1 MKRLLIGLVLALAAA
16 LPAWAQKTVTFA
28 YQDMMNPF
36 RWVQQSGE
44 IEKATGY
51 KINWRQFG
59 GGGDV
64 IRAMASGD
72 VAIGEVGSAGV
83 ATAIS
88 QGMDVELFWIL
99 EDIAA
104 AEALVARDGSNVNTV
119 ADLKGK
125 KVGVPF
131 VSTTHFHLLYAM
143 ELAGLK
149 RTDVQ
154 ILNMRPPEIAAA
166 WARGDI
172 DATFI
177 WDPVLSTVKKNGK
190 VIVTSGELCKKGKC
204 TFDGLIVSKKF
215 AAENPAFMTALVK
228 AIAKAD
234 ADYRANPKA
243 WTADKDKVAAVA
255 KWSGG
260 KPEDVAAAM
269 ALYGFPSLADQA
281 SPTWLGGGAE
291 RRRDQGAHRDRQVP
305 EGRGAHPAGGA
316 RLQQVGQCRVR
327 PGRDEIA
334 AAAAGVPTL
343 DIHHLGVRYAT
354 KTGTVDALANVNLAM
369 RDGDFVVAIGA
380 SGCGKTTL
388 LSAIAGF
395 LPPTEGSILL
405 DGRPVTG
412 PGADRGVVF
421 QKHALMPWLNV
432 IENVEFG
439 LRMRGVA
446 ARRAAAHR
454 AGQAGP
460 RRARGVRAARDL

>member
-1 MKRLLIGLVLALAAA
+1 MKRLIAGLALALAASM
-16 LPAWAQKTVTFA
+16 PAWAQKTVTFA

-104 AEALVARDGSNVNTV
+104 AEALVARNGRGINTV

-149 RTDVQ
+149 RGDVQ

-166 WARGDI
+166 WGRGDL

-215 AAENPAFMTALVK
+215 AAENPQFMTALVK

-243 WTADKDKVAAVA
+243 WTGDAAKTAAVA

-260 KPEDVAAAM
+260 KPEDVADAM
-269 ALYGFPSLADQA
+269 ALYGFPSLAEQA
-281 SPTWLGGGAE
+281 GPAWLGGGANGGATKALTE
-291 RRRDQGAHRDRQVP
+291 TAKFLKDEGRIQQLAPDYSKNVNPAFAQGAM
-305 EGRGAHPAGGA
+305 
-316 RLQQVGQCRVR
+316 
-327 PGRDEIA
+327 
-334 AAAAGVPTL
+334 
-343 DIHHLGVRYAT
+343 
-354 KTGTVDALANVNLAM
+354 K
-369 RDGDFVVAIGA
+369 
-380 SGCGKTTL
+380 
-388 LSAIAGF
+388 
-395 LPPTEGSILL
+395 
-405 DGRPVTG
+405 
-412 PGADRGVVF
+412 
-421 QKHALMPWLNV
+421 
-432 IENVEFG
+432 
-439 LRMRGVA
+439 
-446 ARRAAAHR
+446 
-454 AGQAGP
+454 
-460 RRARGVRAARDL
+460 

>member
-1 MKRLLIGLVLALAAA
+1 MLLAVAAA
-16 LPAWAQKTVTFA
+16 MPAWAQKTVTFA

-36 RWVQQSGE
+36 RWVQQTGE

-104 AEALVARDGSNVNTV
+104 AEALVARNGSGINGV

-149 RTDVQ
+149 KGDVQ
-154 ILNMRPPEIAAA
+154 VLNMRPPEIAAA
-166 WARGDI
+166 WERGDI

-177 WDPVLSTVKKNGK
+177 WDPVLAAVKKNGK

-215 AAENPAFMTALVK
+215 AAENAAFMTALVK
-228 AIAKAD
+228 AIGKAD
-234 ADYRANPKA
+234 ADYRANPKG
-243 WTADKDKVAAVA
+243 WTGDKDKVAAVA

-260 KPEDVAAAM
+260 KAEDVAAAM

-281 SPTWLGGGAE
+281 SPAWLGGGANGGAAKALTE
-291 RRRDQGAHRDRQVP
+291 TAKFLKDEGRIQQLSPDYSKSVNATFVQGAM
-305 EGRGAHPAGGA
+305 
-316 RLQQVGQCRVR
+316 
-327 PGRDEIA
+327 
-334 AAAAGVPTL
+334 
-343 DIHHLGVRYAT
+343 
-354 KTGTVDALANVNLAM
+354 K
-369 RDGDFVVAIGA
+369 
-380 SGCGKTTL
+380 
-388 LSAIAGF
+388 
-395 LPPTEGSILL
+395 
-405 DGRPVTG
+405 
-412 PGADRGVVF
+412 
-421 QKHALMPWLNV
+421 
-432 IENVEFG
+432 
-439 LRMRGVA
+439 
-446 ARRAAAHR
+446 
-454 AGQAGP
+454 
-460 RRARGVRAARDL
+460 

>member
-1 MKRLLIGLVLALAAA
+1 MKRLIAGLALAIVTA

-36 RWVQQSGE
+36 RWVQQTGE

-88 QGMDVELFWIL
+88 QGMDVDLFWIL

-104 AEALVARDGSNVNTV
+104 AEALVARNGSGVNSV

-149 RTDVQ
+149 RGDVQ

-166 WARGDI
+166 WGRGDL

-215 AAENPAFMTALVK
+215 AAENPQFMTELVK
-228 AIAKAD
+228 MIAKAD

-243 WTADKDKVAAVA
+243 WTGDSAKTAAVA

-260 KPEDVAAAM
+260 KPEDVADAM
-269 ALYGFPSLADQA
+269 ALYGFPSLAEQA
-281 SPTWLGGGAE
+281 GPAWLGGGANG
-291 RRRDQGAHRDRQVP
+291 GATKALTETAKFLKD
-305 EGRGAHPAGGA
+305 EGRI
-316 RLQQVGQCRVR
+316 QQ
-327 PGRDEIA
+327 
-334 AAAAGVPTL
+334 
-343 DIHHLGVRYAT
+343 
-354 KTGTVDALANVNLAM
+354 LAPDYSKNVNPAFAEAAM
-369 RDGDFVVAIGA
+369 
-380 SGCGKTTL
+380 K
-388 LSAIAGF
+388 
-395 LPPTEGSILL
+395 
-405 DGRPVTG
+405 
-412 PGADRGVVF
+412 
-421 QKHALMPWLNV
+421 
-432 IENVEFG
+432 
-439 LRMRGVA
+439 
-446 ARRAAAHR
+446 
-454 AGQAGP
+454 
-460 RRARGVRAARDL
+460 

>member
-1 MKRLLIGLVLALAAA
+1 MKRLLIGLVLALAAS

-36 RWVQQSGE
+36 RWVQQTGE

-72 VAIGEVGSAGV
+72 IAIGEAGSAPI

-88 QGMDVELFWIL
+88 QGLDVELFWIL

-104 AEALVARDGSNVNTV
+104 AEALVARDGSNIKTV

-143 ELAGLK
+143 DLAGLK
-149 RTDVQ
+149 RTDAQV
-154 ILNMRPPEIAAA
+154 LNMRPPEIAAA

-177 WDPVLSTVKKNGK
+177 WDPVLATVKQNGK
-190 VIVTSGELCKKGKC
+190 VIVTSGELCQKGKC

-234 ADYRANPKA
+234 ADYRANPKT
-243 WTADKDKVAAVA
+243 WMGDKDKVAAVA

-260 KPEDVAAAM
+260 KPENVPAAV
-269 ALYGFPSLADQA
+269 ALYGFPSLAEQA
-281 SPTWLGGGAE
+281 SPKWLGGGANGGAAKALTE
-291 RRRDQGAHRDRQVP
+291 TAKFLKEEGRIQQLAPDYSKSINATFVQGAM
-305 EGRGAHPAGGA
+305 
-316 RLQQVGQCRVR
+316 
-327 PGRDEIA
+327 
-334 AAAAGVPTL
+334 
-343 DIHHLGVRYAT
+343 
-354 KTGTVDALANVNLAM
+354 K
-369 RDGDFVVAIGA
+369 
-380 SGCGKTTL
+380 
-388 LSAIAGF
+388 
-395 LPPTEGSILL
+395 
-405 DGRPVTG
+405 
-412 PGADRGVVF
+412 
-421 QKHALMPWLNV
+421 
-432 IENVEFG
+432 
-439 LRMRGVA
+439 
-446 ARRAAAHR
+446 
-454 AGQAGP
+454 
-460 RRARGVRAARDL
+460 

>member
-1 MKRLLIGLVLALAAA
+1 MKKIWWILLAA
-16 LPAWAQKTVTFA
+16 LGVSMPAWAQKSVTFA
-28 YQDMMNPF
+28 YQDMVIPF
-36 RWVQQSGE
+36 RWVQQTGE

-104 AEALVARDGSNVNTV
+104 AEALVARNGSGINTV

-149 RTDVQ
+149 RGDVQ

-166 WARGDI
+166 WGRGDL

-215 AAENPAFMTALVK
+215 AAENKDFMTALVK
-228 AIAKAD
+228 IIAKAD

-243 WTADKDKVAAVA
+243 WTGDTAKTAAVA

-260 KPEDVAAAM
+260 KPEDVADAM
-269 ALYGFPSLADQA
+269 ALYGFPSLAEQSGPA
-281 SPTWLGGGAE
+281 WLGGGANG
-291 RRRDQGAHRDRQVP
+291 GATKALTETAKFLKD
-305 EGRGAHPAGGA
+305 EGRI
-316 RLQQVGQCRVR
+316 QQVAPDYSKSVN
-327 PGRDEIA
+327 PA
-334 AAAAGVPTL
+334 F
-343 DIHHLGVRYAT
+343 AT
-354 KTGTVDALANVNLAM
+354 GAM
-369 RDGDFVVAIGA
+369 
-380 SGCGKTTL
+380 K
-388 LSAIAGF
+388 
-395 LPPTEGSILL
+395 
-405 DGRPVTG
+405 
-412 PGADRGVVF
+412 
-421 QKHALMPWLNV
+421 
-432 IENVEFG
+432 
-439 LRMRGVA
+439 
-446 ARRAAAHR
+446 
-454 AGQAGP
+454 
-460 RRARGVRAARDL
+460 